1 MQLKMTAP
9 DGQSRS
15 ETVKLGDFHWV
26 DAQVTHVLANEGT
39 APGTIVEFE
48 LK

>member
-9 DGQSRS
+9 DGQSRA
-15 ETVKLGDFHWV
+15 ETVKAGDFHWV
-26 DAQVTHVLANEGT
+26 DAQVTHTLSNEGT
-39 APGTIVEFE
+39 TAGTIVELE